1 MTQPLS
7 ESRHRTGEPSQ
18 GTSRR
23 FDSERFAAG
32 TLTRTVPTALIA
44 FDFDPLLHLG
54 DGAVRWETI
63 GVAAAIFAALV
74 VGGLT
79 VRSFGLRVDDLL
91 FVVLGIVPGAVVGG
105 RLGYVFLN
113 PAWFGSDP
121 GRIVDPGVGSLELTL
136 AVVGGALT
144 GAIVA
149 VLLDGQPGRWLHA
162 ATLPTLLAV
171 AGGKLATILG
181 GRGQGQPWDG
191 DWATAYLGPGPWG
204 SLAPQVPSHPSQVY
218 EALVTIAILVIVMGL
233 LRIRALRR
241 PDGRAFLIAIAAWAL
256 GRALV
261 ATTWRDP
268 VASGP
273 FRLEQVIDL
282 AVAAGAGILLAL
294 LLVRQRRAWA
304 AGPDDDGV
312 TAEPRGR

>member
-1 MTQPLS
+1 MV
-7 ESRHRTGEPSQ
+7 
-18 GTSRR
+18 
-23 FDSERFAAG
+23 FDSPSLAAG

-63 GVAAAIFAALV
+63 GVAAAIFVALV
-74 VGGLT
+74 VAGLT
-79 VRSFGLRVDDLL
+79 VRSLGLRVDDLL

-105 RLGYVFLN
+105 RLGYVFLY

-149 VLLDGQPGRWLHA
+149 ILLDGQPGRWLHA
-162 ATLPTLLAV
+162 ATLPTLLAL
-171 AGGKLATILG
+171 AGGKLATLLG

-233 LRIRALRR
+233 LRIRAVRR
-241 PDGRAFLIAIAAWAL
+241 PDGRAFLIAIAAWAV

-273 FRLEQVIDL
+273 FRLEQVIDV
-282 AVAAGAGILLAL
+282 AVAAGAIVLVAL
-294 LLVRQRRAWA
+294 LLVRQRRAKVA
-304 AGPDDDGV
+304 ESDEDGV
-312 TAEPRGR
+312 RAEPPGR

>member
-1 MTQPLS
+1 M
-7 ESRHRTGEPSQ
+7 
-18 GTSRR
+18 R
-23 FDSERFAAG
+23 FDPAPLAAG

-63 GVAAAIFAALV
+63 GVAAAIFVALV

-79 VRSFGLRVDDLL
+79 VRSLGLRVDDLL

-105 RLGYVFLN
+105 RLGYVFLH

-162 ATLPTLLAV
+162 ATLPTLLAL

-218 EALVTIAILVIVMGL
+218 EAFVTIAILVIVMGL

-241 PDGRAFLIAIAAWAL
+241 PDGRAFLIATAAWAV

-294 LLVRQRRAWA
+294 LLVRQRRAGA
-304 AGPDDDGV
+304 AASDDDGV
-312 TAEPRGR
+312 PVEPPGR

>member
-1 MTQPLS
+1 VNLS
-7 ESRHRTGEPSQ
+7 HGAPTRL
-18 GTSRR
+18 
-23 FDSERFAAG
+23 DSATAAAG

-63 GVAAAIFAALV
+63 GIAATIFVALV
-74 VGGLT
+74 VAGLT
-79 VRSFGLRVDDLL
+79 VRSLGLRIDDLL

-105 RLGYVFLN
+105 RLGYVFLH

-121 GRIVDPGVGSLELTL
+121 GRILDPGVGSLELTL
-136 AVVGGALT
+136 AVVGGAVT

-162 ATLPTLLAV
+162 ATLPTLLALAV
-171 AGGKLATILG
+171 GKLATVFG

-218 EALVTIAILVIVMGL
+218 EALMTIAILVIVMGL
-233 LRIRALRR
+233 LRTRALRR
-241 PDGRAFLIAIAAWAL
+241 PDGRAFLIALGAWAV
-256 GRALV
+256 GRAIV
-261 ATTWRDP
+261 ATTWRDQ

-282 AVAAGAGILLAL
+282 AVALGAIVLLAL
-294 LLVRQRRAWA
+294 LQVRQWKTRAA
-304 AGPDDDGV
+304 ALQ
-312 TAEPRGR
+312 

>member
-1 MTQPLS
+1 M
-7 ESRHRTGEPSQ
+7 
-18 GTSRR
+18 R
-23 FDSERFAAG
+23 FDPAPLAAG

-63 GVAAAIFAALV
+63 GVAAAIFVALV

-79 VRSFGLRVDDLL
+79 VRSLGLRVDDLL

-105 RLGYVFLN
+105 RLGYVFLH

-162 ATLPTLLAV
+162 ATLPTLLAL

-241 PDGRAFLIAIAAWAL
+241 PDGRAFLIAAAAWAV
-256 GRALV
+256 GRAFV
-261 ATTWRDP
+261 AATWRDP

-294 LLVRQRRAWA
+294 LLVRQRRAGA
-304 AGPDDDGV
+304 AASDDDGDPV
-312 TAEPRGR
+312 EPPGR

>member
-1 MTQPLS
+1 
-7 ESRHRTGEPSQ
+7 
-18 GTSRR
+18 
-23 FDSERFAAG
+23 
-32 TLTRTVPTALIA
+32 
-44 FDFDPLLHLG
+44 
-54 DGAVRWETI
+54 
-63 GVAAAIFAALV
+63 
-74 VGGLT
+74 
-79 VRSFGLRVDDLL
+79 
-91 FVVLGIVPGAVVGG
+91 VVGG
-105 RLGYVFLN
+105 RLGYVFLY

-204 SLAPQVPSHPSQVY
+204 SLAPQVPSHPSQAY

-304 AGPDDDGV
+304 AGSDDDGV

>member
-1 MTQPLS
+1 M
-7 ESRHRTGEPSQ
+7 
-18 GTSRR
+18 R

-63 GVAAAIFAALV
+63 GVAAAIFVALV

-79 VRSFGLRVDDLL
+79 VRSLGLRVDDLL

-105 RLGYVFLN
+105 RLGYVFLH

-162 ATLPTLLAV
+162 ATLPTLLAL

-204 SLAPQVPSHPSQVY
+204 SLAPQVPSHPSQAY

-304 AGPDDDGV
+304 AASDDDGV

>member
-1 MTQPLS
+1 M
-7 ESRHRTGEPSQ
+7 
-18 GTSRR
+18 R
-23 FDSERFAAG
+23 FDPAPLAAG

-63 GVAAAIFAALV
+63 GVAAAIFVALV

-79 VRSFGLRVDDLL
+79 VRSLGLRVDDLL

-105 RLGYVFLN
+105 RLGYVFLH

-162 ATLPTLLAV
+162 ATLPTLLAL

-261 ATTWRDP
+261 ATTWRDS

-294 LLVRQRRAWA
+294 LLVRQRRAGA
-304 AGPDDDGV
+304 AASDDDGDPV
-312 TAEPRGR
+312 EPPGR